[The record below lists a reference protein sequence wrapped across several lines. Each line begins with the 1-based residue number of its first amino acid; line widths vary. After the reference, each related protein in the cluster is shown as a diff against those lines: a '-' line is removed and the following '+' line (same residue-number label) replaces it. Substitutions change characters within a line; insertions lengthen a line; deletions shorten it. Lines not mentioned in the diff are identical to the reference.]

1 MREPFPVLTK
11 IQLSL
16 NRVDQL
22 AYELLPA
29 RGLPCLQELVLDA
42 VYFRLPDFPL
52 FSRPRDASSCRL
64 IASFPDPKGSAPD
77 ARIVLPAL
85 TSIGFDRVC
94 GYVEDLLARI
104 DCPRLN
110 SIRLQ
115 HHLRPSVEIQHSQ
128 IFKFIDR
135 SEDLKL
141 SQINQVYMYLSL
153 IISHSTFLVN
163 ANIMRSSRS
172 TTPFGKLRT

>member
-1 MREPFPVLTK
+1 MFTGTCPR
-11 IQLSL
+11 
-16 NRVDQL
+16 RR
-22 AYELLPA
+22 LLP
-29 RGLPCLQELVLDA
+29 
-42 VYFRLPDFPL
+42 RLPDFPL

-172 TTPFGKLRT
+172 TTPFGKLRMYFRYSGGSPLSSPTCVISRNLG

>member
-1 MREPFPVLTK
+1 MFTGTRP
-11 IQLSL
+11 
-16 NRVDQL
+16 RRR
-22 AYELLPA
+22 LLP
-29 RGLPCLQELVLDA
+29 
-42 VYFRLPDFPL
+42 RLPDFPL

-172 TTPFGKLRT
+172 TTPFGKLRTYFRYSGGSPLSSPTCVISRNLG